1 MKQIV
6 AVLFVFILVSTSC
19 LPLIEPITMD
29 DTPTTLNINKDIVL
43 PAGTTVDGVDISTIA
58 GAAHAQNTD
67 TNMGVLAVKP
77 LALDADKF
85 VIRDSAAADVFST
98 TTGAQLKTYLGTH
111 AQNTDWTL
119 KDSAGGASLIHNG
132 YFVSDMRT
140 DRWMAND
147 SNTFFGVDVAGS
159 DHLTDAGG
167 GSEATGNTGIGNM
180 SLRSITSGYYNT
192 AVGNM
197 AQTGITT
204 GIGNTSLGEN
214 SLSTISTQ
222 CFNTAI
228 GTDSL
233 WQNLGQY
240 NVAVGMNSGSAN
252 TGSSN
257 VFLGYAAG
265 QNELGSNKL
274 YIDNSNDTT
283 PLIYG
288 DFSTDAVTINED
300 LIVADDT
307 EIVGTLN
314 LSGDAIIK
322 TDKTSARDL
331 TITTGAVKTLVLDT
345 PVYDDMTVSM
355 ANAKTPAA
363 NAPNWVAYKGSEIPA
378 FSKSATNVLYFTA
391 QLPHTYKEGTN
402 LEFHIHI
409 TYPDTGAGNSV
420 WYFTYSWAN
429 IDGAFPGAS
438 NSGNIVVPTHSTADF
453 HDMAQIV
460 TTINGAGKT
469 VSSILLCSI
478 SRIGGDG
485 SDDYDNVV
493 YLVAGDFHYQK
504 DTWGSRQQLVK

>member
-1 MKQIV
+1 
-6 AVLFVFILVSTSC
+6 
-19 LPLIEPITMD
+19 
-29 DTPTTLNINKDIVL
+29 
-43 PAGTTVDGVDISTIA
+43 
-58 GAAHAQNTD
+58 
-67 TNMGVLAVKP
+67 MGVLAVKP
-77 LALDADKF
+77 LALDGDKF
-85 VIRDSAAADVFST
+85 VIRDSAAGDVFST
-98 TTGAQLKTYLGTH
+98 TTGAQLKTYVGGHT
-111 AQNTDWTL
+111 QNTDWTL
-119 KDSAGGASLIHNG
+119 KDSAGGASLINNG

-147 SNTFFGVDVAGS
+147 SNTFFGVQVAGAGN
-159 DHLTDAGG
+159 LTDAGG
-167 GSEATGNTGIGNM
+167 GSEATGNTGIGNTA
-180 SLRSITSGYYNT
+180 LRSLTTGYYNT
-192 AVGNM
+192 GIGNM
-197 AQTGITT
+197 AQVGMTT
-204 GIGNTSLGEN
+204 GIANTSVGEN
-214 SLSTISTQ
+214 ALATGSTAL
-222 CFNTAI
+222 FNTAI
-228 GTDSL
+228 GADTL
-233 WQNLGQY
+233 WQNNGNY
-240 NVAVGMNSGSAN
+240 NTALGMNAGASN
-252 TGSSN
+252 LTGNSN

-274 YIDNSNDTT
+274 YIANSADAT

-288 DFSTDAVTINED
+288 DFATDKVTINED
-300 LIVADDT
+300 LEVADDLT
-307 EIVGTLN
+307 VNGTIN
-314 LSGDAIIK
+314 APGDAIIK
-322 TDKTSARDL
+322 TDGSSARDL
-331 TITTGAVKTLVLDT
+331 TITTGAVKTLVLST

-391 QLPHTYKEGTN
+391 QLPHTYKEGTD

-409 TYPDTGAGNSV
+409 TYPDAGAGNSV

-460 TTINGAGKT
+460 TTISGAGKT

-478 SRIGGDG
+478 SRIGGNG

-504 DTWGSRQQLVK
+504 DTLGSRQQLIK